1 MRALTPFRRYAQ
13 WLLAL
18 LCIIAIASGVLAYR
32 DGPGINT
39 DLKSLSPAIARDQ
52 VINQTLDQMSS
63 LAASQIILV
72 LTHPDAD
79 LLETANETL
88 LEKIEDLDTTLTLV
102 DRTPVID
109 DYRARLTRAPFTFLD
124 TQARNALAQQS
135 DEQLL
140 ARAKAKLYGSAS
152 GLRLIPLQSDPMGW
166 VNDYALQ
173 AIGALGGISSEESAS
188 ATIAGQDLFYTAH
201 TLKLTTQGLDMNA
214 QSDVMATLE
223 KLESEL
229 TQDYSDLRFLHSGIF
244 FFASDAAA
252 NSKKDISFITTGSA
266 LGVALLVLLLF
277 RSVKALLLPVVSIVS
292 GSVFAFFVCQALFGS
307 LHIFTLVF
315 GASLIGVVI
324 DYSLHFFYVRG
335 RGSQATDD
343 RLYRALLLSLF
354 TSVIGYSALSW
365 SGLDALKQVAFFSGA
380 GLIFAWL
387 IVVTLGPYLSHRL
400 TIHDLW
406 LAQLVHGALRACAQV
421 STRQWLFGS
430 FILAVVLLI
439 ASGGQLLHNDSPRA
453 LFAPNPTLLEQEQQV
468 SALTADYEPG
478 SFVLIRA
485 QSAQAVYDL
494 TEVLQR
500 RLSEASGE
508 LLGAHQFF
516 PSPVQASQ
524 NYALNQ
530 RLYDD
535 KGNSNEGKKGLA
547 LEFMRTQGFDENVIA
562 ALQTQYAQGEPDWL
576 SPAAFFAQHSGELPP
591 LWVEQNQ
598 AITGKEISSFLLI
611 PKQYDLTLLQNVAA
625 ELEGVFFISAVAETT
640 TALGQLRQ
648 TALWLL
654 LVALG
659 LIYAL
664 MVFRYRSI
672 MTALRVTCVPAIA
685 LAGTLVCFA
694 ALGVSMTLFH
704 AMALFLVLGL
714 GMDYVIFVAEM
725 DENVEQTLAAIVLSA
740 TTSLLS
746 FGLLSASDLPAVS
759 GFGLTVLIGNSL
771 NLFGSLVLASR
782 PTYRHVAHSES
793 S

>member
-13 WLLAL
+13 WLLVL
-18 LCIIAIASGVLAYR
+18 LCIVVVACGLLAYR
-32 DGPGINT
+32 DGLHINT

-52 VINQTLDQMSS
+52 VINQTLDEMSS
-63 LAASQIILV
+63 LAAKQIILV

-79 LLETANETL
+79 LLESANETL
-88 LEKIEDLDTTLTLV
+88 LEKIEDLQTTLTLM
-102 DRTPVID
+102 DRAPVID
-109 DYRARLTRAPFTFLD
+109 DYRARLTRAPFSFLNAPA
-124 TQARNALAQQS
+124 QIALAHQS
-135 DEQLL
+135 DKQLL
-140 ARAKAKLYGSAS
+140 AAAMAKLYGSTS
-152 GLRLIPLQSDPMGW
+152 DLRLISLQSDPMGL

-173 AIGALGGISSEESAS
+173 AIDVLGGVSDEEPRA
-188 ATIAGQDLFYTAH
+188 ATIAGQDLFYAAH
-201 TLKLTTQGLDMNA
+201 ALKLSAHGLDMNA
-214 QSDVMATLE
+214 QNDVMATLG
-223 KLESEL
+223 KLEFEL
-229 TQDYSDLRFLHSGIF
+229 TQDYPDLRFLHSGIF

-252 NSKKDISFITTGSA
+252 SSKKDISFITTGSA

-324 DYSLHFFYVRG
+324 DYSLHFFYVHG

-343 RLYRALLLSLF
+343 RLYRALLLSLL

-400 TIHDLW
+400 AIHDRW
-406 LAQLVHGALRACAQV
+406 LAQAVHRALQACAQV
-421 STRQWLFGS
+421 STRQWLLGT
-430 FILAVVLLI
+430 FIMATVLLI
-439 ASGGQLLHNDSPRA
+439 TGGGHLLHNDSPRA
-453 LFAPNPTLLEQEQQV
+453 LFAPNPALLDEEQQV

-478 SFVLIRA
+478 IFVLIRG

-494 TEVLQR
+494 TEALQQ
-500 RLSEASGE
+500 RLGEASGE
-508 LLGAHQFF
+508 LVGAHQFF
-516 PSPVQASQ
+516 PSPAQASQ

-530 RLYDD
+530 RLY
-535 KGNSNEGKKGLA
+535 GNKGLA
-547 LEFMRTQGFDENVIA
+547 LEFMRTQGFDKDVIA
-562 ALQTQYAQGEPDWL
+562 SLQTHYAQGEPDWL

-591 LWVEQNQ
+591 LWVEINKG
-598 AITGKEISSFLLI
+598 AGEEISSFLLI
-611 PKQYDLTLLQNVAA
+611 PKQYNLTLLQSIAA

-654 LVALG
+654 LLALG

-664 MVFRYRSI
+664 MVFRYRSV
-672 MTALRVTCVPAIA
+672 MTALRVTGVPAMA

-714 GMDYVIFVAEM
+714 GMDYVIFVTEM
-725 DENVEQTLAAIVLSA
+725 DESVEQTLAAIVLSA

-746 FGLLSASDLPAVS
+746 FGLLSASELPAVS

-782 PTYRHVAHSES
+782 PASRQLTHSES